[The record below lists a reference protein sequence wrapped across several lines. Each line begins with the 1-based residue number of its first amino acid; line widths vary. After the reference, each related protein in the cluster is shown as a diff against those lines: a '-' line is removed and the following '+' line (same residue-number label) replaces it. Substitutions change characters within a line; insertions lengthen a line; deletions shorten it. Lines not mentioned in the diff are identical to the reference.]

1 MVRDGP
7 VALKLR
13 CALLRG
19 ALRHLGEQQLGEL
32 RKALDG
38 ARHEARRG
46 GLPGTEHDAAAYVR
60 LLARS
65 RASTPAEAR
74 EARVSLSEGADDP
87 LWPVLYWCVR
97 CGDLGAAARVLQ
109 AAARQDGAAA
119 GAAALLQLIKQLA
132 SMQGGGGGGCGGG
145 VPLAYAVRAAQE
157 EYWQQTQGVEDQH
170 QQL

>member
-38 ARHEARRG
+38 ARHEARRSS
-46 GLPGTEHDAAAYVR
+46 LPGTEHDAAAYVR

-74 EARVSLSEGADDP
+74 EVRMSLSEGADDP

-97 CGDLGAAARVLQ
+97 CGDLGAAARVLE
-109 AAARQDGAAA
+109 AVARQGGATT

-132 SMQGGGGGGCGGG
+132 SMKGGGGGGG
-145 VPLAYAVRAAQE
+145 VPLADAMRAAQE
-157 EYWQQTQGVEDQH
+157 EYWQQKQG
-170 QQL
+170 